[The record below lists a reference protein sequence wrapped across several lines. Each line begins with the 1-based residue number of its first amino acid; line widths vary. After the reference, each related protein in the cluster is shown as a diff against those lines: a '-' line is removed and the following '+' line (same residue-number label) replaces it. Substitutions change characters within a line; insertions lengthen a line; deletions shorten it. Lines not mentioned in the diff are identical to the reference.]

1 MDGKKIISR
10 RGFLSAVAVLGT
22 IGLAGCATQSMK
34 RAGATA
40 ADRAA
45 QDLAFVGVNVV
56 PMDRNGILD
65 NQTVIVR
72 DGRIAGVA
80 PAGSTRVPD
89 RALRIDGRGKYLMPG
104 LGEMHGHIPSPLQ
117 PREFIEQVLFLYV
130 ANGVTTVRGMQGAPG
145 QLDFRERAKRGELLA
160 PNLYLAGPAF
170 SGKTIKSAE
179 EAIQRVRQQK
189 AEGWDLLKVLPGLA
203 RDHYDAMAKTAKEV
217 GISFAGH
224 VPADVGLLHAIQ
236 SGQQTFDHL
245 DGYIEYL
252 QGDKGPVAD
261 AKFQEVTKLSREA
274 GVWVVPTMALW
285 ETLRGTADLATLL
298 AFPELKYMPPQQIQQ
313 WKSAQE
319 NLLKNPDFKPDVAR
333 NVITNRMRLLK
344 ALHEGGVKVLLG
356 SDAPQRFSVPGFSI
370 HREMKRMADAGMKPY
385 DILRSGTYNV
395 GLYLKEKDDFGTIE
409 VGKRADLILLEANPL
424 ESIRN
429 IARRSGVMVSGRWL
443 PEREIQ
449 LRLDQIAASHR

>member
-1 MDGKKIISR
+1 MKPNLCLVG
-10 RGFLSAVAVLGT
+10 VALMLFVALE
-22 IGLAGCATQSMK
+22 QSSS
-34 RAGATA
+34 
-40 ADRAA
+40 A

-56 PMDRNGILD
+56 PMDRNAILD

-72 DGRIAGVA
+72 DGRIAAVG

-89 RALRIDGRGKYLMPG
+89 GALRVEGRGKYLMPG
-104 LGEMHGHIPSPLQ
+104 LGEMHGHIPSPFE
-117 PREFIEQVLFLYV
+117 PREYTEVVLFLYV

-145 QLDFRERAKRGELLA
+145 QLDLREGAKRGELLA

-170 SGKTIKSAE
+170 SGNTIKSVE

-203 RDHYDAMAKTAKEV
+203 RDHYDAMARTAKEV

-236 SGQQTFDHL
+236 SGQETFDHL

-252 QGDKGPVAD
+252 QGEKGPVPD
-261 AKFQEVTKLSREA
+261 AKFQEIAKLTREA
-274 GVWVVPTMALW
+274 GAWLVPTMALW

-298 AFPELKYMPPQQIQQ
+298 AFPELKYMPSQQIQQ
-313 WKSAQE
+313 WKNAQE

-333 NVITNRMRLLK
+333 NVIQNRMRLLK
-344 ALHEGGVKVLLG
+344 AFHDGGAKILLG

-385 DILRSGTYNV
+385 DILRSGSTNV
-395 GLYLKEKDDFGTIE
+395 GLYLKAKDNFGTIE
-409 VGKRADLILLEANPL
+409 VGKRADLILLDANPL
-424 ESIRN
+424 QDISN
-429 IARRSGVMVSGRWL
+429 VARRSGVMVRGRWIS
-443 PEREIQ
+443 EREIQ
-449 LRLDQIAASHR
+449 SRLDQIAASHR

>member
-1 MDGKKIISR
+1 MKPSL
-10 RGFLSAVAVLGT
+10 FLVGVALMLFVALD
-22 IGLAGCATQSMK
+22 QSSS
-34 RAGATA
+34 
-40 ADRAA
+40 A

-56 PMDRNGILD
+56 PMDRNGTLN
-65 NQTVIVR
+65 NQTVIIQ
-72 DGRIAGVA
+72 DGRIAEMG

-89 RALRIDGRGKYLMPG
+89 GALRLEGRGKYLMPG
-104 LGEMHGHIPSPLQ
+104 LGEMHGHIPSTLQ
-117 PREFIEQVLFLYV
+117 PREFVEAVLFLYV
-130 ANGVTTVRGMQGAPG
+130 ANGVTTVRGMQGSPG
-145 QLDFRERAKRGELLA
+145 QLDLRERAKRGELLA

-170 SGKTIKSAE
+170 SGRTIKSAD

-189 AEGWDLLKVLPGLA
+189 DEGWDLLKVLPGLT
-203 RDHYDAMAKTAKEV
+203 RDHYDAMARTAKEV

-236 SGQQTFDHL
+236 SGQETFDHL

-261 AKFQEVTKLSREA
+261 AKFQEIAKLTREA
-274 GVWVVPTMALW
+274 GAWVVPTMALW

-298 AFPELKYMPPQQIQQ
+298 AFPELKYVPREQIQR
-313 WKSAQE
+313 WTSAQE

-333 NVITNRMRLLK
+333 NVIQNRMRLLK
-344 ALHEGGVKVLLG
+344 VLNDGGVKILLG

-395 GLYLKEKDDFGTIE
+395 GLYLKEKDNFGTIE
-409 VGKRADLILLEANPL
+409 VGKRADLILLNANPL
-424 ESIRN
+424 EDIGN
-429 IARRSGVMVSGRWL
+429 IAPRSGVVVRGRWL
-443 PEREIQ
+443 SEREIQ
-449 LRLDQIAASHR
+449 SRLDQIAASHR

>member
-1 MDGKKIISR
+1 MCDCK
-10 RGFLSAVAVLGT
+10 T
-22 IGLAGCATQSMK
+22 W
-34 RAGATA
+34 
-40 ADRAA
+40 
-45 QDLAFVGVNVV
+45 
-56 PMDRNGILD
+56 
-65 NQTVIVR
+65 
-72 DGRIAGVA
+72 
-80 PAGSTRVPD
+80 
-89 RALRIDGRGKYLMPG
+89 
-104 LGEMHGHIPSPLQ
+104 
-117 PREFIEQVLFLYV
+117 PR
-130 ANGVTTVRGMQGAPG
+130 
-145 QLDFRERAKRGELLA
+145 
-160 PNLYLAGPAF
+160 
-170 SGKTIKSAE
+170 S
-179 EAIQRVRQQK
+179 
-189 AEGWDLLKVLPGLA
+189 
-203 RDHYDAMAKTAKEV
+203 
-217 GISFAGH
+217 
-224 VPADVGLLHAIQ
+224 VGL
-236 SGQQTFDHL
+236 
-245 DGYIEYL
+245 GYIECL
-252 QGDKGPVAD
+252 QGEKGPVAD

-319 NLLKNPDFKPDVAR
+319 NLLKNPNFKPDVAR

-424 ESIRN
+424 ENISN
-429 IARRSGVMVSGRWL
+429 IARRSGVMVRGRWL

-449 LRLDQIAASHR
+449 SRLDQITASHR